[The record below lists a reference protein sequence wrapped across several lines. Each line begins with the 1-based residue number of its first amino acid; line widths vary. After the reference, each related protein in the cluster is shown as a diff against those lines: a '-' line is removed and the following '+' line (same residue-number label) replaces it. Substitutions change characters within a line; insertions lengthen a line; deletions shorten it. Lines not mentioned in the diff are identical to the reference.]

1 MRASYGV
8 GVDSIGTEVSWEE
21 ADALTRAALENTA
34 TPLAAAF
41 NGWAYPASMPQL
53 LQMAMSAPSRKAFES
68 MAPWTLGRDQKRR
81 REQEISDDDRKK
93 ALAHLEASVVFH

>member
-1 MRASYGV
+1 MRSRYGIS
-8 GVDSIGTEVSWEE
+8 VDDIGDLVSWDE
-21 ADALTRAALENTA
+21 ADALTHSALEDTA